1 MGFWRTPQCFLKP
14 RSFRF
19 LCLGIWR
26 GSFKPQKPVIEARV
40 PQATLPHC
48 PMRRRL
54 RIVPLHADTSPAPPA
69 LSRWPTLWQL
79 RGRPAAGAE
88 ASRLLPG
95 LHPHHVVPLVK
106 SQWKYQLRR
115 SRRQRFG
122 RRSYAAVMHYCRA
135 MGKQL
140 LKRRSTRNA
149 GRTAA
154 IKWVIAGRIWSE
166 VGRDPLTAGKPRRRH
181 GKGVRRAS
189 CLSRMWAW
197 FKAG

>member
-95 LHPHHVVPLVK
+95 TSPASRCPFGQKPMEISIAAFPSPALWPSFLCRRDALLPRNGETALEKALYSQCRTNGGNKVGNCWPYLV
-106 SQWKYQLRR
+106 R
-115 SRRQRFG
+115 SRPRPPNSRQA
-122 RRSYAAVMHYCRA
+122 S
-135 MGKQL
+135 
-140 LKRRSTRNA
+140 
-149 GRTAA
+149 TAA
-154 IKWVIAGRIWSE
+154 WKRC
-166 VGRDPLTAGKPRRRH
+166 PH
-181 GKGVRRAS
+181 RAS
-189 CLSRMWAW
+189 CLSRM
-197 FKAG
+197 